1 MNELINNNNVSV
13 ENDISREGALR
24 DDILSL
30 NQKKSFMF
38 LPVII
43 YLVILMLCGIVG
55 NGLVCYVYRWRF
67 RRTTSNFFILFLAI
81 VDLLSCCLGM
91 PFEVSD
97 LLLPYMFDA
106 PAACK
111 ILRFV
116 ETWTISASGLTLV
129 CVAFDRYYKLCKPL
143 RRFTILKAKVFCS
156 VAVSIALLMALPALA
171 LFGRRSLTTG
181 VADVNGTEC
190 SIDDHMVHTPLAI
203 IYYGSLM
210 LTFIFTFSCLL
221 TLYIIIGVCLHR
233 RNKLTI
239 GEQITLKTDYP
250 RTHRF
255 VQNQTQKTCHSESST
270 EDNSK
275 TTENAPKQLHDN
287 KTSRDSNRLTKT
299 PSLIRKENG
308 HQHKMGTV
316 SLKTTRL
323 TAIFFT
329 VSVAFV
335 ISFLPYLIV
344 NIMKVTKVAFDPF
357 RSDTVEIV
365 YNFCVR
371 SYFINNVINPFI
383 YSILNV
389 NFRKEC
395 KYVFKKL
402 FKSCHN
408 K

>member
-1 MNELINNNNVSV
+1 MEEMIGFNISV
-13 ENDISREGALR
+13 ESDISRENIFKV
-24 DDILSL
+24 DIVSL

-43 YLVILMLCGIVG
+43 ALIILMICGIVG

-91 PFEVSD
+91 PFEISD

-111 ILRFV
+111 ILRFM

-143 RRFTILKAKVFCS
+143 RRFTILKAKIFCG

-171 LFGRRSLTTG
+171 LFGGRSLSTG

-190 SIDDHMVHTPLAI
+190 SIDDGMVRSHVAK

-221 TLYIIIGVCLHR
+221 TLYIIIGVCLYR
-233 RNKLTI
+233 RKNVTI

-255 VQNQTQKTCHSESST
+255 VQNQTQKACYSESST
-270 EDNSK
+270 EENIKALDFDAKKLHANSA
-275 TTENAPKQLHDN
+275 TRGTLM
-287 KTSRDSNRLTKT
+287 KT
-299 PSLIRKENG
+299 PTPIRKGNG
-308 HQHKMGTV
+308 HQKKLGSV

-323 TAIFFT
+323 TAIFFA
-329 VSVAFV
+329 VSMAFV
-335 ISFLPYLIV
+335 ISFLPYLTV
-344 NIMKVTKVAFDPF
+344 NIMKVTKKAFDPF
-357 RSDTVEIV
+357 SSDTVEII

-383 YSILNV
+383 YSILNI

-402 FKSCHN
+402 FKSCH
-408 K
+408 KK